1 MQIVYHL
8 GAHCTDEERLL
19 RCLLRNRDALAEA
32 GVMVPGPARYRNL
45 IRDTATALRRM
56 PATDATQEE
65 VLDQIMDAGT
75 ADRLILSWENFLS
88 FPQWVLRG
96 RLYPAAGERVRGF
109 TNIFPSFAAE
119 LHIAI
124 RNPATFI
131 PALFQRQRVKSV
143 EDFLAGVDPM
153 NLRWSEVIA
162 DLLAH
167 GQDMPVTV
175 WCDEDTPLIWPEV
188 LRSVAGVDI
197 PMEGEDELLATIM
210 DDQGIERLRK
220 RMATPLPIDERR
232 TITATLLEEH
242 AKPEMVEMQID
253 MPGWTPELVD
263 ALTDA
268 YEEDILRI
276 MAMPG
281 VRFLSA

>member
-19 RCLLRNRDALAEA
+19 RCLLKNRDALGEA

-75 ADRLILSWENFLS
+75 AERLILSWENFLS
-88 FPQWVLRG
+88 FPQWVVRG
-96 RLYPAAGERVRGF
+96 RLYPAAGERVRSF
-109 TNIFPSFAAE
+109 TNIFPSFGAE

-124 RNPATFI
+124 RNPATFL
-131 PALFQRQRVKSV
+131 PALFQRQRGKSV
-143 EDFLAGVDPM
+143 EDFLGGADPLA
-153 NLRWSEVIA
+153 LRWSEVIA
-162 DLLAH
+162 DLLA
-167 GQDMPVTV
+167 QDMPVTV

-188 LRSVAGVDI
+188 LRAVAGVDI
-197 PMEGEDELLATIM
+197 PLEGEDELLAAIM
-210 DDQGIERLRK
+210 DEKGIGRLRA
-220 RMATPLPIDERR
+220 RMAQPLPVEERR
-232 TITATLLEEH
+232 NVTAALLEEH
-242 AKPEMVEMQID
+242 ARPEMVEMQIE

-263 ALTDA
+263 AMTDA

>member
-19 RCLLRNRDALAEA
+19 RCLLKNREALGDA

-75 ADRLILSWENFLS
+75 AERLILSWENFLS
-88 FPQWVLRG
+88 FPQWVVRG
-96 RLYPAAGERVRGF
+96 RLYPAAGERVRSF
-109 TNIFPSFAAE
+109 TNIFPSFGAE

-124 RNPATFI
+124 RNPATFL
-131 PALFQRQRVKSV
+131 PALFQRQRGKSA
-143 EDFLAGVDPM
+143 EDFLGGIDPM
-153 NLRWSEVIA
+153 GLRWSEVIA
-162 DLLAH
+162 DLLA
-167 GQDMPVTV
+167 QDMPVTV

-188 LRSVAGVDI
+188 LRAVAGVDI
-197 PMEGEDELLATIM
+197 PLEGEDELLATIM
-210 DDQGIERLRK
+210 DEKGIGRLRAH
-220 RMATPLPIDERR
+220 MVQPLPVEERR
-232 TITATLLEEH
+232 NVTAALLEEH
-242 AKPEMVEMQID
+242 AKPEMVDMQIE

-263 ALTDA
+263 AMTDA

>member
-19 RCLLRNRDALAEA
+19 RCLLKNREALGDA

-75 ADRLILSWENFLS
+75 AERLILSWENFLS
-88 FPQWVLRG
+88 FPQWVVRG
-96 RLYPAAGERVRGF
+96 RLYPAAGERVRSF
-109 TNIFPSFAAE
+109 TNIFPSFGAE

-124 RNPATFI
+124 RNPATFL
-131 PALFQRQRVKSV
+131 PALFQRQRGKSA
-143 EDFLAGVDPM
+143 EDFLGGIDPTG
-153 NLRWSEVIA
+153 LRWSEVIA
-162 DLLAH
+162 DLLA
-167 GQDMPVTV
+167 QDMPVTV

-188 LRSVAGVDI
+188 LRAVAGVDI
-197 PMEGEDELLATIM
+197 PLEGEDELLATIM
-210 DDQGIERLRK
+210 DEKGIGRLRAH
-220 RMATPLPIDERR
+220 MVQPLPVEERR
-232 TITATLLEEH
+232 NVTAALLEEH
-242 AKPEMVEMQID
+242 AKPEMVDMQIE

-263 ALTDA
+263 AMTDA

>member
-19 RCLLRNRDALAEA
+19 RCLLKNREALGDA

-75 ADRLILSWENFLS
+75 AERLILSWENFLS
-88 FPQWVLRG
+88 FPQWVVRG
-96 RLYPAAGERVRGF
+96 RLYPAAGERVRSF
-109 TNIFPSFAAE
+109 TNIFPSFGAE

-124 RNPATFI
+124 RNPATFL
-131 PALFQRQRVKSV
+131 PALFQRQRGKSA
-143 EDFLAGVDPM
+143 EDFLGGIDPTG
-153 NLRWSEVIA
+153 LRWSEVIA
-162 DLLAH
+162 DLLA
-167 GQDMPVTV
+167 QDMPVTV

-188 LRSVAGVDI
+188 LRAVAGVDI
-197 PMEGEDELLATIM
+197 PLEGEDELLATIM
-210 DDQGIERLRK
+210 DEKGIGRLRAH
-220 RMATPLPIDERR
+220 MVQPLPVEERR
-232 TITATLLEEH
+232 NVTAALLEGH
-242 AKPEMVEMQID
+242 AKPEMVDMQIE

-263 ALTDA
+263 AMTDA